1 MLHAAPD
8 ALTHRESGI
17 KHVRNDAGKALSRQ
31 AYYEFPCSRGNEKER
46 TMIVEVHGMGFWTRV
61 RFPPAPLNGNIAQ
74 LGERSPD

>member
-31 AYYEFPCSRGNEKER
+31 AYYEATDPARMFVSVQQRNEKER

-61 RFPPAPLNGNIAQ
+61 RFRQ
-74 LGERSPD
+74 LHSMET